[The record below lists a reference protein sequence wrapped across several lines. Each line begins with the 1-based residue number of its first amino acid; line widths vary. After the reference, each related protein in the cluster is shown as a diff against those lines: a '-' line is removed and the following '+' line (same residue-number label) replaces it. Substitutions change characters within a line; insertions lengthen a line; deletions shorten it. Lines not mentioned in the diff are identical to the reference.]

1 MSRKPSSANI
11 SAETFAALEGNAISA
26 ETVKAAPRVKLK
38 PEKTKTNITY
48 FVSLP
53 THKRL
58 KQHALD
64 TNTSLQQILDEA
76 LDTYFSVRGLPPI
89 ERATGAKE

>member
-1 MSRKPSSANI
+1 VKASTANI
-11 SAETFAALEGNAISA
+11 SAETYAALDGNAIST
-26 ETVKAAPRVKLK
+26 ETAKAAPRVKLNADK
-38 PEKTKTNITY
+38 RKTNITY

-76 LDTYFSVRGLPPI
+76 LDEYFSIRGMPPI
-89 ERATGAKE
+89 EKIPPMK